1 MLVAVAE
8 DDPDITFLLRALLT
22 DKGYEVAMTDNGR
35 DALALCRD
43 RRPDVLL
50 LDRTM
55 PGEVEGMDVLREVR
69 GDPDLSALPVVLL
82 TARAE
87 RAEVEAGLA
96 AGANAYLVK
105 PFAMHTLVDL
115 LTSLTGGPGGPD
127 ETV

>member
-1 MLVAVAE
+1 VLVAVAE

-35 DALALCRD
+35 DALALCRE
-43 RRPDVLL
+43 RRPDILL

-69 GDPDLSALPVVLL
+69 ADPHLSGLPVVLL

-105 PFAMHTLVDL
+105 PFAMNALLDL
-115 LTSLTGGPGGPD
+115 LTTLTVGPD
-127 ETV
+127 ETR

>member
-8 DDPDITFLLRALLT
+8 DDPDISFLLQALLT
-22 DKGYEVAMTDNGR
+22 DKGYEVAMTDNGA
-35 DALALCRD
+35 DALAVCRA
-43 RRPDVLL
+43 RRPALLL

-69 GDPDLSALPVVLL
+69 ADPELESMPVVLL

-87 RAEVEAGLA
+87 QAEIEAGLA

-105 PFAMHTLVDL
+105 PFQMKTLIDL
-115 LTSLTGGPGGPD
+115 LASLTSG
-127 ETV
+127 

>member
-35 DALALCRD
+35 DALALCRE
-43 RRPDVLL
+43 RRPDILL

-69 GDPDLSALPVVLL
+69 ADPHLSGLPVVLL

-105 PFAMHTLVDL
+105 PFAMNALLDL
-115 LTSLTGGPGGPD
+115 LTTLTVGPD
-127 ETV
+127 ETR

>member
-1 MLVAVAE
+1 VLVAVAE

-35 DALALCRD
+35 DALALCRE
-43 RRPDVLL
+43 RRPDILL

-69 GDPDLSALPVVLL
+69 ADPHLSGLPVVLL

-105 PFAMHTLVDL
+105 PFAMNALLDL
-115 LTSLTGGPGGPD
+115 LTTLTVGPD
-127 ETV
+127 ETC

>member
-35 DALALCRD
+35 DALALCRE
-43 RRPDVLL
+43 RRPDILL

-69 GDPDLSALPVVLL
+69 ADPHLSGLPVVLL

-105 PFAMHTLVDL
+105 PFAMNALLDL
-115 LTSLTGGPGGPD
+115 LTTLTVGPD
-127 ETV
+127 ETC